1 VFEPPSSR
9 SEAIEQ
15 ILRQRCGA
23 EFPGVTWEEMN
34 AAVAASSM
42 SEEESNFECDEGAD
56 KIVSKAVQFRK
67 THRQKLNNYPDNLM
81 LNLAEEERLIY
92 TAFLGNHDETV
103 LQEFAFFNR
112 AESDAIFDHW
122 LKLPYWSAEEA
133 VSLLFGKEPT
143 RVNKESLERV
153 DGFSSFVTN
162 YHQRL
167 EQVVRAIDAGLM
179 PEQITP
185 KSLILWA
192 AQTGIEVPDELQKL
206 ATYTDTKNKEGLSET
221 ERTSMLKIILGMAV
235 SKYKY
240 QGGAARNAATGENK
254 DSIPSDLEKIGLD
267 LDPDTI
273 RRYLNEATVKF
284 GGIVKPK

>member
-1 VFEPPSSR
+1 MFEPASSR

-15 ILRQRCGA
+15 ILRQRCGS

-56 KIVSKAVQFRK
+56 KIVSEAVQFRK
-67 THRQKLNNYPDNLM
+67 AHREELNNCSDELM
-81 LNLAEEERLIY
+81 VVLAEEERLMY
-92 TAFLGNHDETV
+92 TAFLGNSDETV

-122 LKLPYWSAEEA
+122 LKLPHWSSEEA

-153 DGFSSFVTN
+153 DGFSSFAAN

-167 EQVVRAIDAGLM
+167 DQVVRAIDAGLM

-185 KSLILWA
+185 KSLIRWA
-192 AQTGIEVPDELQKL
+192 AQTGVEIPAELQKS
-206 ATYTDTKNKEGLSET
+206 ATYTDTKNKDGLSET
-221 ERTSMLKIILGMAV
+221 ERTSMLKIILGIAV
-235 SKYKY
+235 SKYEY
-240 QGGAARNAATGENK
+240 QGDASRNTATGENR
-254 DSIPSDLEKIGLD
+254 DSIAADLAKMGID
-267 LDPDTI
+267 LDSDTI
-273 RRYLNEATVKF
+273 RRYLNEAWGKF
-284 GGIVKPK
+284 GDIVKTK